1 MIHKSIKHAATYV
14 LGLGLFVISFGA
26 MAEGNAPDNNP
37 AYRIGPEDVLQISVW
52 KEEDLDKEVLVR
64 PDGGISF
71 PLAGDLTVSG
81 KTPKQVQEEIRR
93 RVERYIPEAVVTVS
107 VTKVSGYTVFVIG
120 QVQNPGQFTL
130 GRYVDVMQALTLAGG
145 MTPYAVEDK
154 IQIQRRSQLTQD
166 QQVYRFDFSDV
177 KRGRD
182 LDQNIVLHSGD
193 VVVVP

>member
-1 MIHKSIKHAATYV
+1 MIQSAFKRASLLLA
-14 LGLGLFVISFGA
+14 GLGMLIVSVGA
-26 MAEGNAPDNNP
+26 SANTAPDNNP

-71 PLAGDLTVSG
+71 PLAGDLTVAG
-81 KTPKQVQEEIRR
+81 KTPEQVQEEIRR

-130 GRYVDVMQALTLAGG
+130 GRYVDVIQALTLAGG

-154 IQIQRRSQLTQD
+154 IQIQRRSPLTQE

-182 LDQNIVLHSGD
+182 LEQNIVLHSGD

>member
-1 MIHKSIKHAATYV
+1 MSTRGLLKGIQMTALVFTVIIGAVVQAAT
-14 LGLGLFVISFGA
+14 S
-26 MAEGNAPDNNP
+26 DNNP

-52 KEEDLDKEVLVR
+52 KEEGLDKEVLVR

-93 RVERYIPEAVVTVS
+93 RIQRYIPEAVVTVA
-107 VTKVSGYTVFVIG
+107 VNKVSGYAVFIIG
-120 QVQNPGQFTL
+120 QVKSPGQFTL

-145 MTPYAVEDK
+145 MTPYASEADVK
-154 IQIQRRSQLTQD
+154 IQRRNPLTGEQS
-166 QQVYRFDFSDV
+166 VYRFNYRDV
-177 KRGRD
+177 KRGRK
-182 LDQNIVLHSGD
+182 LEQNVVLHSGD

>member
-1 MIHKSIKHAATYV
+1 MVAALT
-14 LGLGLFVISFGA
+14 LTPLMLI
-26 MAEGNAPDNNP
+26 AESATDNNP

-52 KEEDLDKEVLVR
+52 KEEDLDNEVLVR

-71 PLAGDLTVSG
+71 PLAGDLTVAG
-81 KTPKQVQEEIRR
+81 KTPLQVQEEIRR

-145 MTPYAVEDK
+145 MTPYAVENR
-154 IQIQRRSQLTQD
+154 IQIQRRNPLTQ
-166 QQVYRFDFSDV
+166 QQSVYGFNFSDV
-177 KRGRD
+177 KRGRE

>member
-1 MIHKSIKHAATYV
+1 MIQLVIKRAAS
-14 LGLGLFVISFGA
+14 LLAGLGLLMVTLGA
-26 MAEGNAPDNNP
+26 TANTASDNNP

-71 PLAGDLTVSG
+71 PLAGDLTVAG
-81 KTPKQVQEEIRR
+81 KTPEQVQEEIRR

-130 GRYVDVMQALTLAGG
+130 GRYVDVIQALTLAGG
-145 MTPYAVEDK
+145 MTPYAGEDK
-154 IQIQRRSQLTQD
+154 IQIQRRSPLTQE
-166 QQVYRFDFSDV
+166 QQVFRFDFSDV

>member
-1 MIHKSIKHAATYV
+1 MIYMATKRLIAV
-14 LGLGLFVISFGA
+14 LVLLGSVLLPVQTR
-26 MAEGNAPDNNP
+26 AESSPDNNP

-71 PLAGDLTVSG
+71 PLAGDLTVAG

-107 VTKVSGYTVFVIG
+107 VTTVSGYSVFVIG

-145 MTPYAVEDK
+145 MTPYAVEGR
-154 IQIQRRSQLTQD
+154 IQIQRRNPLTQE
-166 QQVYRFDFSDV
+166 QTVYRFNFSDV
-177 KRGRD
+177 KRGRG

>member
-1 MIHKSIKHAATYV
+1 MVYKSFRVFLPLLLGAAV
-14 LGLGLFVISFGA
+14 WLAPVSLR
-26 MAEGNAPDNNP
+26 AEGATDNNP

-71 PLAGDLTVSG
+71 PLAGDLTVAG

-107 VTKVSGYTVFVIG
+107 VTTVSGYTVFVIG

-145 MTPYAVEDK
+145 MTPYAGESR
-154 IQIQRRSQLTQD
+154 IQIQRRNPLTQE
-166 QQVYRFDFSDV
+166 QTVYRFDFSDV
-177 KRGRD
+177 KRGRG